1 MYEDKEWN
9 ILQFCPS
16 NSSGSRNA
24 APLRS
29 PPRRPLALGRRRPRR
44 RRGPRLLP
52 HQSYRCSAALVGASP
67 EPLAGAPE
75 ATRER
80 LALRCL
86 REVAAQGEA
95 PSAAAAAAAGGRTML
110 RVDAARS
117 CEELLLELLGQVGSS
132 GSLEKDT
139 VSPFINDIQK
149 FICTKTPVLP
159 ETSFELLREVNPEIA
174 SMVPPSPVE
183 QGGKNNGNDQLFCS
197 ISPDHVNTER
207 HRCHTDSSDFQ
218 RQKDPMERT
227 PDLHEPSRLYNRPQ
241 EDTIGVSVRSAQTSP
256 SKDSRNTSITAEPTS
271 ASCSADLLRSKAK
284 LMSKQDAVETTMSQE
299 KSPTAILQRESC
311 GDKYRNPCHD
321 NDGERPHGDDTNIH
335 LSKNLSHEGLTMQA
349 MVAPDSDRTNAL
361 RTNTS
366 ETNHLPEFVAADVTG
381 VMTELHGRKTQRNSP
396 QHDSGETA
404 VQVRDEGSAGIQP
417 VEKDPGHNELN
428 LQTAGV
434 VPSVSCNRAVQGD
447 KSETNLQQEN
457 ATGHSKIFEEKND
470 DKAHLEVSCA
480 DKANPAL
487 LDDVNILENN
497 TSGGRQTALDSPCCN
512 VPSSSQDKDAN
523 GSIKGLTE
531 QDLCIKCGKDGQLL
545 KCSSCSLAAHDG
557 CFGSPVTFD
566 ASGQFHCP
574 VCFYTKATE
583 AYQKAKNA
591 YLEARK
597 NLSSFLGTKQFPKLH
612 EQSTGKQ
619 QTATNSK
626 DQLNECNT
634 SKRQGNHQSE
644 ADNLSHMDEEPSLQR
659 NKQRT
664 NDTSVACPEG
674 QLNGCNTSERQGN
687 HQSEADNLSHKD
699 EEPGEQRKKQKTND
713 TSDACPEEDQLN
725 GCNTPKRQGNN
736 KSDAYNLSHKDLEP
750 GQQRKKQKTNATSDA
765 CREDVVT
772 EKASFGLNSNIAPNK
787 DSVLQNKRKQVHV
800 TEHEQSVENAEAHE
814 DGNNNSFCEPQHSS
828 QNRCSP
834 VVNQNV
840 EADKHVSLTNSHECE
855 SSDEIEATSSN
866 DSGKQSS
873 PPWRNMRHRKAK
885 FQEKETVV
893 SENSKKALGCQDQHM
908 PSPSRK
914 RNCNP
919 LAPAG
924 RRSKLCWTEEEE
936 QALRDAMLKFTPKDD
951 ELIPWIQIL
960 EYGRNVFHKARLPS
974 DLRVKWRNMKKKSES

>member
-1 MYEDKEWN
+1 
-9 ILQFCPS
+9 
-16 NSSGSRNA
+16 
-24 APLRS
+24 
-29 PPRRPLALGRRRPRR
+29 
-44 RRGPRLLP
+44 
-52 HQSYRCSAALVGASP
+52 
-67 EPLAGAPE
+67 
-75 ATRER
+75 
-80 LALRCL
+80 
-86 REVAAQGEA
+86 
-95 PSAAAAAAAGGRTML
+95 
-110 RVDAARS
+110 
-117 CEELLLELLGQVGSS
+117 
-132 GSLEKDT
+132 
-139 VSPFINDIQK
+139 
-149 FICTKTPVLP
+149 
-159 ETSFELLREVNPEIA
+159 
-174 SMVPPSPVE
+174 MVPPSPVE

-634 SKRQGNHQSE
+634 SKRQ
-644 ADNLSHMDEEPSLQR
+644 D
-659 NKQRT
+659 
-664 NDTSVACPEG
+664 
-674 QLNGCNTSERQGN
+674 
-687 HQSEADNLSHKD
+687 QSEADNLSHKD

-914 RNCNP
+914 RKYAYPPKRYCNP

>member
-1 MYEDKEWN
+1 MPPPCARR
-9 ILQFCPS
+9 L
-16 NSSGSRNA
+16 A
-24 APLRS
+24 AHWHWVVDA
-29 PPRRPLALGRRRPRR
+29 LAGDEALDFS
-44 RRGPRLLP
+44 LIK
-52 HQSYRCSAALVGASP
+52 ALVGASP

-664 NDTSVACPEG
+664 NDTSVACPED

-914 RNCNP
+914 RKYAYPPKRYCNP

>member
-664 NDTSVACPEG
+664 NDTSVACPED

>member
-1 MYEDKEWN
+1 MG
-9 ILQFCPS
+9 LAMPPPCA
-16 NSSGSRNA
+16 RRLA
-24 APLRS
+24 AHWHWVVDA
-29 PPRRPLALGRRRPRR
+29 LAGDEALDFS
-44 RRGPRLLP
+44 LIK
-52 HQSYRCSAALVGASP
+52 ALVGASP

-664 NDTSVACPEG
+664 NDTSVACPED

>member
-1 MYEDKEWN
+1 M
-9 ILQFCPS
+9 
-16 NSSGSRNA
+16 
-24 APLRS
+24 
-29 PPRRPLALGRRRPRR
+29 PPPTASGRRLAAHWHWVVDALA
-44 RRGPRLLP
+44 GDEALDFSLIK
-52 HQSYRCSAALVGASP
+52 ALVGALP

-80 LALRCL
+80 VALRCL
-86 REVAAQGEA
+86 QEVVSVSAQGEA
-95 PSAAAAAAAGGRTML
+95 PAAAAASAGARTML
-110 RVDAARS
+110 RVDATRS

-183 QGGKNNGNDQLFCS
+183 QGGKNNGNDQSSCS

-207 HRCHTDSSDFQ
+207 HGCHADSSDFQ

-256 SKDSRNTSITAEPTS
+256 SKDSRNMSITTEPTS
-271 ASCSADLLRSKAK
+271 ASCSAALLRSKAK

-299 KSPTAILQRESC
+299 KSSTAILQQESC
-311 GDKYRNPCHD
+311 GEKYRNPCHKS
-321 NDGERPHGDDTNIH
+321 DGERRHGDDTNIQ
-335 LSKNLSHEGLTMQA
+335 LSKNLCHEGLTMQA
-349 MVAPDSDRTNAL
+349 DRTDAL
-361 RTNTS
+361 PTNTS
-366 ETNHLPEFVAADVTG
+366 ETKHLPEFVAADVTG
-381 VMTELHGRKTQRNSP
+381 VITELSDRKTQRNSP
-396 QHDSGETA
+396 QHDSGEA
-404 VQVRDEGSAGIQP
+404 AGQVLDEGSPRIQP

-457 ATGHSKIFEEKND
+457 ATGHSEIFEDKNGN
-470 DKAHLEVSCA
+470 KADLEVSCA

-487 LDDVNILENN
+487 LDDGNMLENN
-497 TSGGRQTALDSPCCN
+497 TSGGRQTALDSRCCN
-512 VPSSSQDKDAN
+512 VVETLNVHHSDDSSSRFAAACLLPLMGNMLSPSQDKDAN
-523 GSIKGLTE
+523 VIKGFTE
-531 QDLCIKCGKDGQLL
+531 EDLCIKCGKDGRLL

-557 CFGSPVTFD
+557 CFGSSVTFD

-583 AYQKAKNA
+583 AYQKAKKT

-597 NLSSFLGTKQFPKLH
+597 NLSAFLGTKQFPKQH
-612 EQSTGKQ
+612 EQSNGKQ

-626 DQLNECNT
+626 DHLNECNT

-644 ADNLSHMDEEPSLQR
+644 ADNLSHMDEEPSQQR

-664 NDTSVACPEG
+664 NDTSVACPED

-699 EEPGEQRKKQKTND
+699 EEPGEQRKKQKTN
-713 TSDACPEEDQLN
+713 
-725 GCNTPKRQGNN
+725 
-736 KSDAYNLSHKDLEP
+736 
-750 GQQRKKQKTNATSDA
+750 ATSDA
-765 CREDVVT
+765 CCEEVVT

-814 DGNNNSFCEPQHSS
+814 DGNGNSFCEPQHSS

-834 VVNQNV
+834 VVSQNV
-840 EADKHVSLTNSHECE
+840 EADKHVSLTTSHECE
-855 SSDEIEATSSN
+855 SSDEIEATPSN

-873 PPWRNMRHRKAK
+873 PPWRNMRHHKAK

-893 SENSKKALGCQDQHM
+893 SKNSKKSLGCQDQHM

-914 RNCNP
+914 RKYAPPKRYCNS

-951 ELIPWIQIL
+951 EPIPWIQIL
-960 EYGRNVFHKARLPS
+960 EYGRNVFHKTRLPS

>member
-1 MYEDKEWN
+1 MPPPCARR
-9 ILQFCPS
+9 L
-16 NSSGSRNA
+16 A
-24 APLRS
+24 AHWHWVVGA
-29 PPRRPLALGRRRPRR
+29 LAGDEALDFS
-44 RRGPRLLP
+44 LIK
-52 HQSYRCSAALVGASP
+52 ALVGASP

>member
-1 MYEDKEWN
+1 MPPPCARR
-9 ILQFCPS
+9 L
-16 NSSGSRNA
+16 A
-24 APLRS
+24 AHWHWVVDA
-29 PPRRPLALGRRRPRR
+29 LAGDEALDFS
-44 RRGPRLLP
+44 LIK
-52 HQSYRCSAALVGASP
+52 ALVGASP

-207 HRCHTDSSDFQ
+207 HRCHTD
-218 RQKDPMERT
+218 
-227 PDLHEPSRLYNRPQ
+227 RLYNRPQ

-644 ADNLSHMDEEPSLQR
+644 ADNLSH
-659 NKQRT
+659 
-664 NDTSVACPEG
+664 
-674 QLNGCNTSERQGN
+674 
-687 HQSEADNLSHKD
+687 KD

-914 RNCNP
+914 RKYAYPPKRYCNP